1 MSLLLQALQQAS
13 KTREGAEADSS
24 SGADDDLAL
33 EPLAEPKLAE
43 SDDEPASR
51 STASQAH
58 AATVLRASELPSFN
72 ALDWAREHYMLS
84 FLGAA
89 ILVAVFYGTYVYIQ
103 VSNPGLL
110 RGTPRPAQSP
120 IQAAVPPPPPAPAE
134 APAATKISG
143 MPAIETTP
151 GAATGQL
158 PPAKPVQ
165 TARQPKPRPVAV
177 ARESSAARPIV
188 QLQNGPQDGD
198 NSDLETVVIPDSV
211 PMSVAA
217 PQGRDEIAVRRKPS
231 TEAVDA
237 NILGAYEALRAGKY
251 AEAKQLYGAALSA
264 DPRSIDALLGLAAI
278 SWKEGRSDDAASYY
292 GRILEAEPRNPYA
305 QAGLI
310 AIVGGADPVAA
321 ESRLKLLVSR
331 EPSGFLYFTL
341 GNLYAD
347 QAQWPAAQQAYFQAQ
362 QYMPDN
368 PDYAF
373 NLAVALEHVGQSKLA
388 LQYYRKALDLS
399 FKQGRANFNQNL
411 AIERVGQLSAR
422 QN

>member
-1 MSLLLQALQQAS
+1 
-13 KTREGAEADSS
+13 
-24 SGADDDLAL
+24 
-33 EPLAEPKLAE
+33 
-43 SDDEPASR
+43 
-51 STASQAH
+51 
-58 AATVLRASELPSFN
+58 
-72 ALDWAREHYMLS
+72 MLT
-84 FLGAA
+84 FIGAA

-103 VSNPGLL
+103 VSNPAFL
-110 RGTPRPAQSP
+110 RGSPRPAQSP
-120 IQAAVPPPPPAPAE
+120 IQAAAPPPPPAPTE

-143 MPAIETTP
+143 MPAIEATP
-151 GAATGQL
+151 PAAATGEL
-158 PPAKPVQ
+158 PPAKP
-165 TARQPKPRPVAV
+165 APASQPKPRAVAV
-177 ARESSAARPIV
+177 ARETAATRPIV
-188 QLQNGPQDGD
+188 QLQEAQPDGD
-198 NSDLETVVIPDSV
+198 KSDLETIVIPDSV
-211 PMSVAA
+211 PPLSVAA
-217 PQGRDEIAVRRKPS
+217 PRGRDEIAVRRKAS
-231 TEAVDA
+231 TESVDA
-237 NILGAYEALRAGKY
+237 NILAAYEALRAGKY
-251 AEAKQLYGAALSA
+251 AEAKLRYDAALNA

-321 ESRLKLLVSR
+321 ETRLKLLVSR

-399 FKQGRANFNQNL
+399 FRQGRANFNQNL

-422 QN
+422 LN